1 MELDDISS
9 FEWDEGKRRA
19 NLAKHGLDFIHASA
33 ALGGDRLD
41 IPSDRDGES
50 RVLAICMFADQ
61 LIAVVFTM
69 RNGVC
74 RIISART
81 ARKNEPRAYRQLYGG

>member
-19 NLAKHGLDFIHASA
+19 NLAKHGLDFEDA
-33 ALGGDRLD
+33 
-41 IPSDRDGES
+41 
-50 RVLAICMFADQ
+50 VLALDEDAYLYRSTWQDEERWIAVCQEDAR

-69 RNGVC
+69 RGSVC
-74 RIISART
+74 RIISVKVARRNERRKYH
-81 ARKNEPRAYRQLYGG
+81 ARHG